1 MILKL
6 FLWVLPLFYVAF
18 DKSFFDVLVIFPL
31 FFYIEAVNEFNFEK
45 AIRFIVYLSLYV
57 MVNYHQFNL
66 FFVFLI
72 FLILIIDSSREY
84 WMKIWILPLIQSLL
98 FFSPMLLERYIFSY
112 IFSMSLF
119 FIIFV
124 VLFEKEILVYK

>member
-98 FFSPMLLERYIFSY
+98 FFSPMLFERYIFSY